1 MRVRTA
7 DVILSHRTVNERNQF
22 VSFSDRKR
30 DLLHMEL
37 TKEQLMIQK
46 MAREFAAKDLAPQ
59 AEERDRNHE
68 YPAESLRKMG
78 ELGLLGM
85 LVPEQYGG
93 EDMDTVS
100 YALAMSEVAYACAST
115 AVIMSVHNSICCGSL
130 IRFGT
135 EEQRTRYL
143 IPMAKGEIIG
153 SFALSE
159 PEAGSDPASMEMTAR
174 KDGDY
179 YILNGTKRWIT
190 GGATSGVFIVL
201 AKTDPDA
208 GHKGISAFLVT
219 KDMEGFATGRLEDKM
234 GQCASDTTDLIFSEC
249 KVPADHLL
257 GSEGDGFVVAM
268 SGLDDGRIGIAALS
282 LGLGQ
287 AALDQAV
294 AYSKQRVQFG
304 RPIADNQGL
313 RWMIAD
319 MATDVEAARLLV
331 LNAAAKK
338 DRGEKCSK
346 EASMAKLY
354 ASEMANRV
362 AGQAIQIH
370 GGYGYTREFPVE
382 RFYRDARV
390 LTIYEGTSQ
399 IQKIV
404 IASHVISDR
413 KKRKKK

>member
-1 MRVRTA
+1 
-7 DVILSHRTVNERNQF
+7 
-22 VSFSDRKR
+22 
-30 DLLHMEL
+30 MEL
-37 TKEQLMIQK
+37 TREQLMIQK
-46 MAREFAAKDLAPQ
+46 MAREFARKDLEPLA
-59 AEERDRNHE
+59 AERDRNHE
-68 YPAESLRKMG
+68 YPTESLQQMG
-78 ELGLLGM
+78 GLGLLGM
-85 LVPEQYGG
+85 LVPEEYGG
-93 EDMDTVS
+93 ENMDTVS

-130 IRFGT
+130 LRFGT
-135 EEQRTRYL
+135 PEQKERYL
-143 IPMAKGEIIG
+143 VPMAKGDIIC

-159 PEAGSDPASMEMTAR
+159 PEAGSDPASMTATAE
-174 KDGDY
+174 KHGDY
-179 YILNGTKRWIT
+179 YLLNGTKRWIT
-190 GGATSGVFIVL
+190 GGATSELFIVL

-208 GHKGISAFLVT
+208 AHKGISAFLVT
-219 KDMEGFATGRLEDKM
+219 RDMDGFETGRLEDKM
-234 GQCASDTTDLIFSEC
+234 GQCASDTTDLLLNNC

-257 GSEGDGFVVAM
+257 GKEGDGFVVAM

-287 AALDQAV
+287 AALDHAV
-294 AYSKQRVQFG
+294 DYSKKRVQFG

-313 RWMIAD
+313 RWIIAD
-319 MATDVEAARLLV
+319 MAVDVEAARLLV

-346 EASMAKLY
+346 EASIAKLF

-362 AGQAIQIH
+362 TGQAIQIY

-399 IQKIV
+399 IQKMV
-404 IASHVISDR
+404 IANHVIGDR
-413 KKRKKK
+413 KKQKKH

>member
-1 MRVRTA
+1 
-7 DVILSHRTVNERNQF
+7 
-22 VSFSDRKR
+22 
-30 DLLHMEL
+30 MEL
-37 TKEQLMIQK
+37 TREQLMIQK
-46 MAREFAAKDLAPQ
+46 MAREFARKDLAPQ
-59 AEERDRNHE
+59 AAERDQKHE
-68 YPAESLRKMG
+68 YPAESLKKMG

-85 LVPEQYGG
+85 LVPEEYGG

-130 IRFGT
+130 LRFGS
-135 EEQRTRYL
+135 EEQKQQYL
-143 IPMAKGEIIG
+143 VPMARGEFIA

-159 PEAGSDPASMEMTAR
+159 PEAGSDPASMSTTAE
-174 KDGDY
+174 KDGDFY
-179 YILNGTKRWIT
+179 VLNGTKRWIT
-190 GGATSGVFIVL
+190 GGATSELFIVL

-208 GHKGISAFLVT
+208 DHKGISAFLIT
-219 KDMEGFATGRLEDKM
+219 RDLQGFSTGRLEDKM
-234 GQCASDTTDLIFSEC
+234 GQCASDTTDLLFSDC
-249 KVPADHLL
+249 RVPADRML
-257 GSEGDGFVVAM
+257 GKEGEGFIVAM

-287 AALDQAV
+287 AALDEAV
-294 AYSKQRVQFG
+294 NYSKQRVQFG

-313 RWMIAD
+313 RWMVAD

-338 DRGEKCSK
+338 DKKEKCSK
-346 EASMAKLY
+346 EASMAKLH

-362 AGQAIQIH
+362 TGQALQIH

-404 IASHVISDR
+404 IANEVLGDK
-413 KKRKKK
+413 KKRPKK

>member
-1 MRVRTA
+1 
-7 DVILSHRTVNERNQF
+7 
-22 VSFSDRKR
+22 
-30 DLLHMEL
+30 MEL
-37 TKEQLMIQK
+37 TREQLMIQK
-46 MAREFAAKDLAPQ
+46 MAREFARKDLAPQ
-59 AEERDRNHE
+59 AAERDQKHE
-68 YPAESLRKMG
+68 YPAESLKKMG

-85 LVPEQYGG
+85 LVPEEYGG

-130 IRFGT
+130 LRFGS
-135 EEQRTRYL
+135 EEQKQKYL
-143 IPMAKGEIIG
+143 VPMARGEFIA

-159 PEAGSDPASMEMTAR
+159 PEAGSDPASMSTTAE
-174 KDGDY
+174 KDGDFY
-179 YILNGTKRWIT
+179 VLNGTKRWIT
-190 GGATSGVFIVL
+190 GGATSELFIVL
-201 AKTDPDA
+201 AKTEPDA
-208 GHKGISAFLVT
+208 GHKGISAFLIT
-219 KDMEGFATGRLEDKM
+219 RDLQGFSTGRLEDKM
-234 GQCASDTTDLIFSEC
+234 GQCASDTTDLLFSDC
-249 KVPADHLL
+249 RAPADRML
-257 GSEGDGFVVAM
+257 GKEGEGFIVAM

-287 AALDQAV
+287 AALDEAV
-294 AYSKQRVQFG
+294 NYSKQRVQFD

-313 RWMIAD
+313 RWMVAD

-338 DRGEKCSK
+338 DRKEKCSK
-346 EASMAKLY
+346 EASMAKLH

-362 AGQAIQIH
+362 TGQALQIH

-404 IASHVISDR
+404 IANEVLGDK
-413 KKRKKK
+413 KKRPKK

>member
-1 MRVRTA
+1 
-7 DVILSHRTVNERNQF
+7 
-22 VSFSDRKR
+22 
-30 DLLHMEL
+30 MEL
-37 TKEQLMIQK
+37 TREHLMIQK
-46 MAREFAAKDLAPQ
+46 MAREFARKDLAPL
-59 AEERDRNHE
+59 AAERDQKHE
-68 YPAESLRKMG
+68 YPGESLKQMG

-85 LVPEQYGG
+85 LVPEEYGG
-93 EDMDTVS
+93 ENMDTVS
-100 YALAMSEVAYACAST
+100 YALAMTEVAYACAST

-130 IRFGT
+130 LRFGSP
-135 EEQRTRYL
+135 EQKERYL
-143 IPMAKGEIIG
+143 VPMAKGEIIC

-159 PEAGSDPASMEMTAR
+159 PEAGSDPASLEATAE
-174 KDGDY
+174 KQGDH

-190 GGATSGVFIVL
+190 GGATSGLFVVL
-201 AKTDPDA
+201 AKTDPGA

-219 KDMEGFATGRLEDKM
+219 NEMEGFATGRLEDKM
-234 GQCASDTTDLIFSEC
+234 GQCASDTTDLLFTNC

-257 GSEGDGFVVAM
+257 GKEGEGFIVAM

-287 AALDQAV
+287 AALDHAV
-294 AYSKQRVQFG
+294 EYAKKRVQFG

-331 LNAAAKK
+331 LNAASKK
-338 DRGEKCSK
+338 DRKEKCSK

-362 AGQAIQIH
+362 TGQAIQIH
-370 GGYGYTREFPVE
+370 VGYGYTREFPVE

-404 IASHVISDR
+404 IANHVIGDR
-413 KKRKKK
+413 KKRKK

>member
-1 MRVRTA
+1 
-7 DVILSHRTVNERNQF
+7 
-22 VSFSDRKR
+22 
-30 DLLHMEL
+30 MEL
-37 TKEQLMIQK
+37 TREHLMIQK
-46 MAREFAAKDLAPQ
+46 MAREFARKDLAPQ
-59 AEERDRNHE
+59 AAERDQKHE
-68 YPAESLRKMG
+68 YPAESLKRMG
-78 ELGLLGM
+78 GLGLLGM
-85 LVPEQYGG
+85 LVPEEYGG
-93 EDMDTVS
+93 EHMDTVS
-100 YALAMSEVAYACAST
+100 YALAMTEVAYACAST

-130 IRFGT
+130 LRFGT
-135 EEQRTRYL
+135 DDQKERYL
-143 IPMAKGEIIG
+143 VPMAKGEIIC

-159 PEAGSDPASMEMTAR
+159 PEAGSDAASLEATAE
-174 KDGDY
+174 KQGEY

-190 GGATSGVFIVL
+190 GGATSGLFIVL

-219 KDMEGFATGRLEDKM
+219 RDMEGFQTGRLEEKM
-234 GQCASDTTDLIFSEC
+234 GQCASDTTDLLFSNC

-257 GSEGDGFVVAM
+257 GNEGDGFVVAM

-287 AALDQAV
+287 AALDHA
-294 AYSKQRVQFG
+294 ADYAKKRVQFG

-319 MATDVEAARLLV
+319 MATDVEAAKLLV

-338 DRGEKCSK
+338 DRGETCSK

-362 AGQAIQIH
+362 TGQAIQIY
-370 GGYGYTREFPVE
+370 GGYGYTKEFPVE

-404 IASHVISDR
+404 IANHVLADR
-413 KKRKKK
+413 KRRKKK

>member
-1 MRVRTA
+1 
-7 DVILSHRTVNERNQF
+7 
-22 VSFSDRKR
+22 
-30 DLLHMEL
+30 MEL
-37 TKEQLMIQK
+37 TREHLMIQK
-46 MAREFAAKDLAPQ
+46 MAREFARKDLAPL
-59 AEERDRNHE
+59 AAERDQKHE
-68 YPAESLRKMG
+68 YPAESLRQMG

-85 LVPEQYGG
+85 LVPEEYGG
-93 EDMDTVS
+93 EHMDTVS
-100 YALAMSEVAYACAST
+100 YALAMAEVAYACAST

-130 IRFGT
+130 LRFGT
-135 EEQRTRYL
+135 PEQKEHYL
-143 IPMAKGEIIG
+143 VPMAKGEIIC

-159 PEAGSDPASMEMTAR
+159 PEAGSDPASLEATAE
-174 KDGDY
+174 KQGDY

-190 GGATSGVFIVL
+190 GGATSGLFIVL
-201 AKTDPDA
+201 AKTNPEA
-208 GHKGISAFLVT
+208 GHRGISAFLVT
-219 KDMEGFATGRLEDKM
+219 RDMEGFETGRLEDKM
-234 GQCASDTTDLIFSEC
+234 GQCASDTTDLLFSNC

-257 GSEGDGFVVAM
+257 GKEGDGFVVAM

-287 AALDQAV
+287 AALDHAV
-294 AYSKQRVQFG
+294 DYAKKRLQFG

-338 DRGEKCSK
+338 DRGEACSK
-346 EASMAKLY
+346 EASMAKLH

-362 AGQAIQIH
+362 TGQAIQIY
-370 GGYGYTREFPVE
+370 GGYGYTKEFPVE

-390 LTIYEGTSQ
+390 LTIYEGTTQ

-404 IASHVISDR
+404 IANHVIGDR
-413 KKRKKK
+413 KKKKKK

>member
-1 MRVRTA
+1 MP
-7 DVILSHRTVNERNQF
+7 
-22 VSFSDRKR
+22 
-30 DLLHMEL
+30 MEL
-37 TKEQLMIQK
+37 TREQLMIQK
-46 MAREFAAKDLAPQ
+46 MAREFARKDLAPQ
-59 AEERDRNHE
+59 AAERDQKHE
-68 YPAESLRKMG
+68 YPAESLKKMG

-85 LVPEQYGG
+85 LVPEDYGG

-130 IRFGT
+130 LRFGT
-135 EEQRTRYL
+135 EEQKQKYL
-143 IPMAKGEIIG
+143 VPMAKGEFIA

-159 PEAGSDPASMEMTAR
+159 PEAGSDPAGMTTTAE
-174 KDGDY
+174 KDGDFY
-179 YILNGTKRWIT
+179 VLNGTKRWIT
-190 GGATSGVFIVL
+190 GGATSELFIVL

-208 GHKGISAFLVT
+208 GHKGISAFLIT
-219 KDMEGFATGRLEDKM
+219 RDLKGFSTGRLEDKM
-234 GQCASDTTDLIFSEC
+234 GQCASDTTDLLFSDC
-249 KVPADHLL
+249 RVPADRML
-257 GSEGDGFVVAM
+257 GKEGEGFIVAM

-287 AALDQAV
+287 AALDEAV
-294 AYSKQRVQFG
+294 NYSKQRVQFD

-338 DRGEKCSK
+338 DRKEKCSK
-346 EASMAKLY
+346 EASMAKLH

-362 AGQAIQIH
+362 TGQALQIH
-370 GGYGYTREFPVE
+370 GGYGYTKEFPVE

-404 IASHVISDR
+404 IANEVLGDK
-413 KKRKKK
+413 KKRPKKQD

>member
-1 MRVRTA
+1 
-7 DVILSHRTVNERNQF
+7 
-22 VSFSDRKR
+22 
-30 DLLHMEL
+30 MEL
-37 TKEQLMIQK
+37 TREHLMIQK
-46 MAREFAAKDLAPQ
+46 MAREFARKDLAPL
-59 AEERDRNHE
+59 AAERDQKHE
-68 YPAESLRKMG
+68 YPAESLRQMG

-85 LVPEQYGG
+85 LVPEEYGG
-93 EDMDTVS
+93 EHMDTVS
-100 YALAMSEVAYACAST
+100 YALAMAEVAYACAST

-130 IRFGT
+130 LRFGT
-135 EEQRTRYL
+135 PEQKERYL
-143 IPMAKGEIIG
+143 VPMAKGKIIC

-159 PEAGSDPASMEMTAR
+159 PEAGSDPASMEATAE
-174 KDGDY
+174 KQGDY

-190 GGATSGVFIVL
+190 GGATSGLFIVL

-208 GHKGISAFLVT
+208 GHRGISAFLVT
-219 KDMEGFATGRLEDKM
+219 RDMEGFETGRLEDKM
-234 GQCASDTTDLIFSEC
+234 GQCASDTTDLLFSNC

-257 GSEGDGFVVAM
+257 GKEGDGFVVAM

-287 AALDQAV
+287 AALDHAV
-294 AYSKQRVQFG
+294 DYAKKRVQFG

-338 DRGEKCSK
+338 DRKEACSK
-346 EASMAKLY
+346 EASMAKLH

-362 AGQAIQIH
+362 TGQAIQIY

-390 LTIYEGTSQ
+390 LTIYEGTTQ

-404 IASHVISDR
+404 IANHVIGDR
-413 KKRKKK
+413 KKKKKK